1 MDVHGQ
7 VLEDVVSAL
16 GAGDLFPIGGFEE
29 ELDAGLKFRVES
41 AQLFVH

>member
-1 MDVHGQ
+1 MNVHRQ

-16 GAGDLFPIGGFEE
+16 GAGDLFPICGFEE
-29 ELDAGLKFRVES
+29 ELDAGLKLRVES